1 MADMTPE
8 RAREVQLRILKHG
21 VGFDDIEEM
30 RRSLDTLAAM
40 RVEHDHGP
48 VDWETPMTDHTTQP
62 ADDEGYLAIGTQH
75 RYAVA
80 RDNNNTIIISDN
92 DARVTIRIPHEHI
105 SDMIIALIAAK
116 KDNTDD

>member
-40 RVEHDHGP
+40 RVEHDHGV
-48 VDWETPMTDHTTQP
+48 VDWEEVDGRYEVYHHTRLVGEWRAT
-62 ADDEGYLAIGTQH
+62 
-75 RYAVA
+75 
-80 RDNNNTIIISDN
+80 
-92 DARVTIRIPHEHI
+92 
-105 SDMIIALIAAK
+105 
-116 KDNTDD
+116 